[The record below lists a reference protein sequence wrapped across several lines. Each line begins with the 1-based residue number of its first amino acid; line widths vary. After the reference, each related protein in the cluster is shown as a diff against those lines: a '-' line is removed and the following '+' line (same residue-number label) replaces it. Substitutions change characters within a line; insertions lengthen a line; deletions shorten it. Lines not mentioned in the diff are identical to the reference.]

1 MAEVTKYRPKIVFV
15 LGGPGSGKGTQCE
28 KIVSTYGWGHL
39 SAGEL
44 LRAERKNPESD
55 KGQLIEEIITAG
67 KIVPSEI
74 TVGLLKDAML
84 VDKKPGYLIDG
95 FPRNQENYDV
105 WASVLAPSDE
115 IEVAEK
121 YCMFFE
127 CSETVMEERLLKRAE
142 TSGRS
147 DDNIETIKKRFR
159 TFVEQTVPVCDLYEK
174 RGVLRKINA
183 ERDIDAISADVLPLF
198 DES

>member
-1 MAEVTKYRPKIVFV
+1 MY
-15 LGGPGSGKGTQCE
+15 LG
-28 KIVSTYGWGHL
+28 
-39 SAGEL
+39 
-44 LRAERKNPESD
+44 D
-55 KGQLIEEIITAG
+55 KGQLIESIITAG

-84 VDKKPGYLIDG
+84 GQSDKPGFLIDG

-105 WASVLAPSDE
+105 WAKVLGECANVECD
-115 IEVAEK
+115 EK

-127 CSETVMEERLLKRAE
+127 CSEKVMEERLLKRAE

-159 TFVEQTVPVCDLYEK
+159 TFVESTVPVCDLYKERDILK
-174 RGVLRKINA
+174 TINA
-183 ERDIDAISADVLPLF
+183 ERGIEEVSADVLKLF
-198 DES
+198 E